1 MGFFGPHH
9 QLAFIFGVLGSIVSF
24 MVFLSP
30 VKTFYTIYKKRTAE
44 GYQSIPYMVALSS
57 SMMLLYYGM
66 LKTNANLIVGI
77 SCFGCAIEIIYL
89 ILYIVYA
96 PKRDKV
102 FTVKWIILFNLGGY
116 CLIMVATNLFRERS
130 KRVTVMG
137 WVCAVNSVAVSASP
151 LGIMRRV
158 IRTKSVEYMPFLL
171 SFFLTLCSTMWFFY
185 GLFLQD
191 LYVAFPNVLGFLLG
205 TAQIVIY
212 VIYKNGN
219 KGVEITEKMQ
229 KGDMEGSVRDIN
241 PCFPDHEQEIKEI
254 TIVIAEKPVES
265 DEMKA

>member
-1 MGFFGPHH
+1 
-9 QLAFIFGVLGSIVSF
+9 

-44 GYQSIPYMVALSS
+44 GYQSIPYTVAHSS

-151 LGIMRRV
+151 LDIMV
-158 IRTKSVEYMPFLL
+158 CLQQFL
-171 SFFLTLCSTMWFFY
+171 SFFVSSLLFSYIMLHNVVLLWTFLTRFIRGCKSNSYIHTQM
-185 GLFLQD
+185 
-191 LYVAFPNVLGFLLG
+191 
-205 TAQIVIY
+205 VIY
-212 VIYKNGN
+212 VVYKNAN
-219 KGVEITEKMQ
+219 KGVEKTEKMQ
-229 KGDMEGSVRDIN
+229 KGDMEGSVGDIN

>member
-1 MGFFGPHH
+1 
-9 QLAFIFGVLGSIVSF
+9 
-24 MVFLSP
+24 
-30 VKTFYTIYKKRTAE
+30 
-44 GYQSIPYMVALSS
+44 
-57 SMMLLYYGM
+57 MLLYYGM

-151 LGIMRRV
+151 LGIM
-158 IRTKSVEYMPFLL
+158 
-171 SFFLTLCSTMWFFY
+171 
-185 GLFLQD
+185 
-191 LYVAFPNVLGFLLG
+191 FPNVLGFLLG
-205 TAQIVIY
+205 TAQMVIY
-212 VIYKNGN
+212 VIYKNAN
-219 KGVEITEKMQ
+219 KGVEKTEKMQ
-229 KGDMEGSVRDIN
+229 KGDMEGSVGDIN

>member
-44 GYQSIPYMVALSS
+44 RYESVPYMVALSS
-57 SMMLLYYGM
+57 SMMLFYCL

-77 SCFGCAIEIIYL
+77 SCFGCAIEIYL

-96 PKRDKV
+96 PKRDK
-102 FTVKWIILFNLGGY
+102 
-116 CLIMVATNLFRERS
+116 
-130 KRVTVMG
+130 
-137 WVCAVNSVAVSASP
+137 
-151 LGIMRRV
+151 RRV

-205 TAQIVIY
+205 TAQMVIY
-212 VIYKNGN
+212 VIYKNVN
-219 KGVEITEKMQ
+219 MGVEITEKMQ
-229 KGDMEGSVRDIN
+229 KGDMEGSVGDIN

-254 TIVIAEKPVES
+254 TIVIAEKPVGSE
-265 DEMKA
+265 EMKA